1 VFDRLIMWLA
11 LDTSLDA
18 CTLALVEARHVV
30 AELQQI
36 IGKGHAEILPLLL
49 DDLLKQNA
57 HPKVSAIAV
66 CVGPGS
72 FTGLRV
78 GLAAA
83 KALGLAWAVPVHGV
97 SSLEAVAHAASAHQ
111 NGPMLIVHDAK
122 RGQVYAQSFG
132 HDALPDMQAMLPEQ
146 AADIAG
152 QHALPIAGSGVA
164 MLHQYAPQLV
174 AFDCLP
180 YPEPRSLVACAHLSA
195 DPLYV
200 RPPDARTL
208 AERGLA

>member
-1 VFDRLIMWLA
+1 MWLA

-18 CTLALVEARHVV
+18 CTLALVEAGQVV
-30 AELQQI
+30 AQIQQV

-49 DDLLKQNA
+49 DDVLKQNA
-57 HPKVSAIAV
+57 YPKVDAISV

-83 KALGLAWAVPVHGV
+83 KALGLTWAVPVHGV
-97 SSLEAVAHAASAHQ
+97 SSLEAVAHAARAHQ
-111 NGPMLIVHDAK
+111 HGPMLIVHDAK

-132 HDALPDMQAMLPEQ
+132 HDAVPGMQAMLPEI
-146 AADIAG
+146 AADLAT
-152 QHALPIAGSGVA
+152 HSALPIAGSGVA
-164 MLHQYAPQLV
+164 MLQHYAPQLITI
-174 AFDCLP
+174 DCLP
-180 YPEPRSLVACAHLSA
+180 YPEPLSLVACAHLPA

-200 RPPDARTL
+200 RPPDAKTL